1 MPFYEDGPN
10 HLCTL
15 HFLSPSFSFSFFA
28 CACFFVFPFCLIHHC
43 YPAGWSNN
51 IRSTMRSISVIFAV
65 LVANMWAVSATV
77 QWKDSISRF
86 STDLLRK
93 KYKNQQTDKFLTI
106 MNRLKPALGKDPT
119 ENPLFIEL
127 PMDHFGID
135 NNETISC
142 RYYVQ
147 EAYYKPG
154 GPVIFH
160 DIGEA
165 SIGPYAKGLVD
176 EDEFSVA
183 IAKRFNGL
191 LILFEHRFYGQSAPT
206 TSTSTNLGKASRRQ
220 LTEFFKYHTIEQA
233 LEDVVYFAK
242 NFSYDLEEY
251 PKQVLTPDKTPWVW
265 VGVSYSGAR
274 GAWMAKRNPGL
285 FKATLASS
293 APVQLKVNFW
303 EYFTAIEDALV
314 VKNKNCS
321 ADLSAAARWLSD
333 AWDNR
338 DHSLVDQLIDAVY
351 EKDWEESLEQ
361 YDPESEEIWDIRKD
375 YLQDAAWTPF
385 SDFQY
390 YGVNGGTL
398 GVFCDIME
406 TTYSTRG
413 DPDGVFETQSLEK
426 AVTAYAKAVAAISP
440 YSYTSSRQRS
450 QSNKKRQLSSG
461 SLDDK
466 LDDYSWLWQVC
477 TEFGAF
483 QVANTSR
490 PQNLLPSFIDVQS
503 QIDSCLGTFGESEQV
518 SRAGPNVDPI
528 NEKYQGWYVQL
539 SNTMWTN
546 GQYDPWKALSIDSE
560 EEDAPTND
568 TATTNIP
575 QCGKTFPEGT
585 QLRYVIK
592 DGYHGSEFSED
603 VVTSSPGDLDDLEPT
618 NTIRS
623 LTATKTRTRTKT
635 ALTGTPVVDAVNA
648 QNLWFSAMSSWLPCT
663 TLQFNLNENTAETT
677 SSAPFTSRTPFQ
689 TGSPDDAA
697 QTSGSSDSSGDK
709 KSSAAPLAVPALIIP
724 VFVSIF
730 AFLAG
735 IRVVV

>member
-1 MPFYEDGPN
+1 
-10 HLCTL
+10 
-15 HFLSPSFSFSFFA
+15 
-28 CACFFVFPFCLIHHC
+28 
-43 YPAGWSNN
+43 
-51 IRSTMRSISVIFAV
+51 MRSISVIFAV
-65 LVANMWAVSATV
+65 LAANMCAVSATV

-93 KYKNQQTDKFLTI
+93 KHRNEQTQKFSTI

-119 ENPLFIEL
+119 ENPLFVEL
-127 PMDHFGID
+127 PMDHFSAD
-135 NNETISC
+135 NKDTISC
-142 RYYVQ
+142 RYFVQ
-147 EAYYKPG
+147 ESYYKPG

-160 DIGEA
+160 DIGES

-183 IAKRFNGL
+183 MAKRFNGL

-206 TSTSTNLGKASRRQ
+206 TKTSQSLAQASRRQ
-220 LTEFFKYHTIEQA
+220 LTEFFKFHTIEQA

-242 NFSYDLEEY
+242 NFTYDLEEY
-251 PKQVLTPDKTPWVW
+251 PKQVLTPDKTPWIW
-265 VGVSYSGAR
+265 IGVSYSGAR

-303 EYFTAIEDALV
+303 EYFTAIEDALAIQ
-314 VKNKNCS
+314 NKNCS
-321 ADLSAAARWLSD
+321 ADLTAAARWLSG
-333 AWDNR
+333 AWENR
-338 DHSLVDQLIDAVY
+338 DSSLVDQLIDAVY
-351 EKDWEESLEQ
+351 EKNWEESLEQ
-361 YDPESEEIWDIRKD
+361 YDPDSQEVWDVRRD

-385 SDFQY
+385 ADFQY

-406 TTYSTRG
+406 TSYSDRG
-413 DPDGVFETQSLEK
+413 GPEGVFAAESLAR

-440 YSYTSSRQRS
+440 YSYTSSRQRA
-450 QSNKKRQLSSG
+450 QSKEKRQFEIG
-461 SLDDK
+461 TESLDDK

-490 PQNLLPSFIDVQS
+490 PENLLPSFINVQS
-503 QIDSCLGTFGESEQV
+503 SIDSCISTFGESEQV
-518 SRAGPNVDPI
+518 SKAGPNVDPI
-528 NEKYQGWYVQL
+528 NQKYQGWYVQL

-546 GQYDPWKALSIDSE
+546 GEFDPWKALSVDSE

-568 TATTNIP
+568 TATTDIP
-575 QCGKTFPEGT
+575 QCGKTFPQGT

-603 VVTSSPGDLDDLEPT
+603 VVTNTPGDLDGLDPT

-623 LTATKTRTRTKT
+623 LTATRTRTRTKVT
-635 ALTGTPVVDAVNA
+635 ATGTPVVDAINA
-648 QNLWFSAMSSWLPCT
+648 QNLWFDAMSSWLPCT
-663 TLQFNLNENTAETT
+663 TLQFNLDGSSPETT
-677 SSAPFTSRTPFQ
+677 TSMPFTSRTPFP
-689 TGSPDDAA
+689 TGSSDEATE
-697 QTSGSSDSSGDK
+697 TSGSSDSSGDK
-709 KSSAAPLAVPALIIP
+709 KNAASSIVIP
-724 VFVSIF
+724 SLMLPFFVSIF

-735 IRVVV
+735 IRVLV

>member
-1 MPFYEDGPN
+1 
-10 HLCTL
+10 
-15 HFLSPSFSFSFFA
+15 
-28 CACFFVFPFCLIHHC
+28 
-43 YPAGWSNN
+43 
-51 IRSTMRSISVIFAV
+51 MRSISVVFAI
-65 LVANMWAVSATV
+65 LAANMWVVSATV

-93 KYKNQQTDKFLTI
+93 KYRNQQTQKFSTI
-106 MNRLKPALGKDPT
+106 MNRLKPALSKDPT
-119 ENPLFIEL
+119 DNPLFVEL
-127 PMDHFGID
+127 PMDHFSPD
-135 NNETISC
+135 NKDTISC
-142 RYYVQ
+142 RYFVQ

-176 EDEFSVA
+176 EEEFSVA
-183 IAKRFNGL
+183 MAKKFNGL
-191 LILFEHRFYGQSAPT
+191 LILFEHRFYGQSAPST
-206 TSTSTNLGKASRRQ
+206 ATSRDLGKASKRQ
-220 LTEFFKYHTIEQA
+220 LSEFFKYHTIEQA

-251 PKQVLTPDKTPWVW
+251 PKQTLTPDKTPWVW
-265 VGVSYSGAR
+265 IGVSYSGAR

-293 APVQLKVNFW
+293 APVQLQVNFW
-303 EYFTAIEDALV
+303 EYFTAIEDALAIS
-314 VKNKNCS
+314 NKNCS

-333 AWDNR
+333 AWENR
-338 DHSLVDQLIDAVY
+338 DSSLVDQLIDAVY
-351 EKDWEESLEQ
+351 QEDWEEQLEQ
-361 YDPESEEIWDIRKD
+361 YDPDSEEIWDIRKD

-398 GVFCDIME
+398 GQFCDIME
-406 TTYSTRG
+406 TTYSEKG
-413 DPDGVFETQSLEK
+413 DPAGVFATKSLAR

-450 QSNKKRQLSSG
+450 QRKTKRQTTNNESI
-461 SLDDK
+461 DDK

-490 PQNLLPSFIDVQS
+490 PENLLPSFINVQNS
-503 QIDSCLGTFGESEQV
+503 IDSCIGTFGESEQV
-518 SRAGPNVDPI
+518 SKAGPNVDPI

-539 SNTMWTN
+539 SNTLWTN
-546 GQYDPWKALSIDSE
+546 GQFDPWKALSVDSE

-575 QCGKTFPEGT
+575 QCGKTFPKGT

-603 VVTSSPGDLDDLEPT
+603 VVKDSPGDVEGIDPT

-623 LTATKTRTRTKT
+623 LTATRTRTKT
-635 ALTGTPVVDAVNA
+635 ALTGTPVVDAINA

-663 TLQFNLNENTAETT
+663 TLQFNLADSTPQTT
-677 SSAPFTSRTPFQ
+677 TSAPFTSRTPYQ
-689 TGSPDDAA
+689 TDSPDEAA
-697 QTSGSSDSSGDK
+697 QTSGSSSNSGDK
-709 KSSAAPLAVPALIIP
+709 QNTATPSLVIP
-724 VFVSIF
+724 SLMIPFFVSIL

-735 IRVVV
+735 IRVLV